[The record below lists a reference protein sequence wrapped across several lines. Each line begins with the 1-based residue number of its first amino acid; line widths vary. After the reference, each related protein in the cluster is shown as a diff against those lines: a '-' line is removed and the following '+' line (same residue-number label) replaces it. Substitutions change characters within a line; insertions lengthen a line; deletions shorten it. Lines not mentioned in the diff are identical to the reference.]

1 MDLVDLFGYLSSIVI
16 LISLTMSSI
25 VKLRWINMVGA
36 GMFTIYGLMLKSVP
50 TAFLNFGIVIIDLY
64 YLYKLYMTKEEFK
77 LVEAINESP
86 YLNHFF
92 QVNNNELSEFVDRKE
107 WGQDEKVFYMLRN
120 NHTAGV
126 LAGKE
131 KDRETLFIDLD
142 FVTVEYRDMKLGRYF
157 FHENK
162 GDLQKLGYKKVVT
175 NGTNDKHRDYLK
187 KIGFVEREKDVF
199 EKVL

>member
-1 MDLVDLFGYLSSIVI
+1 MNLVDIFGYLSSVVI

-36 GMFTIYGLMLKSVP
+36 AMFTVYGLLLGSVP

-64 YLYKLYMTKEEFK
+64 YLYKLYTTKEEFK
-77 LVEAINESP
+77 LVEATIGSP

-92 QVNNNELSEFVDRKE
+92 EVNDKELKEFVDRKD
-107 WGQDEKVFYMLRN
+107 WGQDEKVFYMLRD

-131 KDRETLFIDLD
+131 EDRETLFIDLD
-142 FVTVEYRDMKLGRYF
+142 FVIAEYRDMKLGRYF

-162 GDLQKLGYKKVVT
+162 GDLLKLGYKKVVT

-187 KIGFVEREKDVF
+187 NIGFVEKNNDLF